1 MNIFSL
7 FETKDVESVKLGIE
21 VIKTL
26 NKQKEFEDYFEIPF
40 HNLTKTF
47 QFFDEYEIKNEIN
60 ILNKKI
66 TINDSLE
73 LGGLETV
80 DKDFLKE
87 TTINGSLALSGLQ
100 TADKDFLKGT
110 VINGYLALNGLQ
122 SADKD
127 FLKGT
132 TINGYLGLSGLET
145 VDKEIIMKNINK

>member
-7 FETKDVESVKLGIE
+7 FESKDVESIKLGLE

-47 QFFDEYEIKNEIN
+47 QFFSEYNIKNKISF
-60 ILNKKI
+60 LNKKI
-66 TINDSLE
+66 TIEGNLF
-73 LGGLETV
+73 LNGLQVV

-87 TTINGSLALSGLQ
+87 TTING
-100 TADKDFLKGT
+100 
-110 VINGYLALNGLQ
+110 YLGLNGLETV
-122 SADKD
+122 DKD

-132 TINGYLGLSGLET
+132 TINGDLHLSGVQT
-145 VDKEIIMKNINK
+145 VDREIIMKNINK